1 MKEIFS
7 NIKYLYKIGRFCNEI
22 FRWLSKT
29 INQRFNKVYC
39 YVYNVIKSY
48 CRYFLANGDVAMW
61 NFYSDWVFYSYFY
74 DLLVEGY
81 DYTHSKK
88 KYFLR
93 LIIFGF
99 ISEIPYCLA
108 FTTEGIISFYG
119 LNMMFTLSLCFGL
132 IWIIDNLKSPIMK
145 VVISV
150 LFIGLSVLCSWA
162 ILAPIYTLLFIWA
175 KSSEK
180 RKEAAFAISTLLF
193 GFMSF
198 LGGIEHFK
206 TGENILYALLSM
218 IGMGL
223 AGFCILYLY
232 NGKQSVKGKKFSK
245 WFFYIFYPAHLLILG
260 MIRISIT

>member
-1 MKEIFS
+1 MKYLDDYQKPLTRDSIKYIAMFTMLLNHIADIFLQTGTWLCEIFTA
-7 NIKYLYKIGRFCNEI
+7 IG
-22 FRWLSKT
+22 
-29 INQRFNKVYC
+29 
-39 YVYNVIKSY
+39 
-48 CRYFLANGDVAMW
+48 YFTAISMI
-61 NFYSDWVFYSYFY
+61 YF
-74 DLLVEGY
+74 LVEGY